1 MCYSLYR
8 DERRKESRKA
18 EPKVQEVKQT
28 SEQPKVKE
36 TERVTEP
43 A

>member
-1 MCYSLYR
+1 MCYSMYR
-8 DERRKESRKA
+8 DETRKETRKA
-18 EPKVQEVKQT
+18 EPKPQEVKQT

-36 TERVTEP
+36 TERVNEP